1 MYQKKLN
8 RTETEAFEEHHRWPT
23 QAFRPC
29 PRRSFFEPLYAAQ
42 HLYESLRFIRTGED
56 DFFQCAR
63 EPVHLNGQAAVLMSH
78 FRHQGMTGLLGFD
91 GSFIEKRSCCKVDVL
106 STTTSQ
112 ATVAPVRYGQSGVP
126 LFYCARCGSRYS
138 ARRATALWNV
148 RLCDKDYLRVSKALA
163 EGCGIR
169 TSSRILDVDKD
180 TVQRC
185 ALKAGLQCQFVESV
199 LMHHLHLEECQ
210 LDEMWSFVFKKQ
222 GNLGPFEQLRED
234 LGDVWLHV
242 AFEARLKLFIA
253 IVPAKRTLESMRT
266 LIRAVRLKSDNHV
279 PLFTSDEYSGNLDAL
294 LWEYG
299 QLARQDRQGFVGRPN
314 ESAHLVPSSRLRF
327 AVVQK
332 TREKGRIKSVQPKVV
347 FGAKRDIQRTLNNSP
362 CSKAINISFV
372 ERSHLHQ
379 RLNNRRV
386 TRKTL
391 GFSKK
396 LSMHEAQIWLSRGY
410 YHFVRPHSSLKI
422 GSNGT
427 NPPISRTP
435 AMAAGVTD
443 HIWSM
448 KELLTFPN
456 GYELQ

>member
-1 MYQKKLN
+1 M
-8 RTETEAFEEHHRWPT
+8 A
-23 QAFRPC
+23 
-29 PRRSFFEPLYAAQ
+29 
-42 HLYESLRFIRTGED
+42 
-56 DFFQCAR
+56 
-63 EPVHLNGQAAVLMSH
+63 H

-91 GSFIEKRSCCKVDVL
+91 GSFIEKRSCCPNREATK
-106 STTTSQ
+106 TTVNAS
-112 ATVAPVRYGQSGVP
+112 VAPAIYGQSHVP
-126 LFYCARCGSRYS
+126 LFCCPRCGTRYS

-148 RLCDKDYLRVSKALA
+148 RLCDKDYLRVCKALA
-163 EGCGIR
+163 EGTGIR
-169 TSSRILDVDKD
+169 TTSRILDVDKD

-185 ALKAGLQCQFVESV
+185 ALSAGMQCQFVESV

-210 LDEMWSFVFKKQ
+210 LDEMWSFVCKKQ
-222 GNLGPFEQLRED
+222 GHLDPFEQLRED
-234 LGDVWLHV
+234 LGDIWLHV
-242 AFEARLKLFIA
+242 AFEARLKLFVA
-253 IVPAKRTLESMRT
+253 IVPAKRTLDSLRT
-266 LIRAVRLKSDNHV
+266 LTRAVHLKSDNHM

-299 QLARQDRQGFVGRPN
+299 QLARLDRQGLVGRPS
-314 ESAHLVPSSRLRF
+314 ESAYLVPSAGLRF
-327 AVVQK
+327 AVIQK

-347 FGAKRDIQRTLNNSP
+347 FGAKQDIQRTLNDSP
-362 CSKAINISFV
+362 CSRAINISFV

-379 RLNNRRV
+379 RLNNRRL

-422 GSNGT
+422 VSNGGG
-427 NPPISRTP
+427 PSKPRTP

-443 HIWSM
+443 HIWTM

-456 GYELQ
+456 AYVVQ

>member
-1 MYQKKLN
+1 M
-8 RTETEAFEEHHRWPT
+8 A
-23 QAFRPC
+23 
-29 PRRSFFEPLYAAQ
+29 
-42 HLYESLRFIRTGED
+42 
-56 DFFQCAR
+56 
-63 EPVHLNGQAAVLMSH
+63 H

-91 GSFIEKRSCCKVDVL
+91 GSFIEKRSCCHNREATK
-106 STTTSQ
+106 TTAKAS
-112 ATVAPVRYGQSGVP
+112 VAPSIYGRSHVP
-126 LFYCARCGSRYS
+126 LFCCARCGTRYS

-148 RLCDKDYLRVSKALA
+148 RLCDKDYLRVCKALA
-163 EGCGIR
+163 EGTGIR
-169 TSSRILDVDKD
+169 TTSRILDVDKD

-185 ALKAGLQCQFVESV
+185 ALSAGIQCQFVESV

-210 LDEMWSFVFKKQ
+210 LDEMWSFVCKKQ
-222 GNLGPFEQLRED
+222 GHLDAFEQLRED

-242 AFEARLKLFIA
+242 AFEARLKLFVA
-253 IVPAKRTLESMRT
+253 IVPAKRTLDSLRT
-266 LIRAVRLKSDNHV
+266 LTRAVHLKSDNHM

-299 QLARQDRQGFVGRPN
+299 QLARLNRQGLVGRPS
-314 ESAHLVPSSRLRF
+314 ESAYLVPSAGLRF
-327 AVVQK
+327 ALLQK

-347 FGAKRDIQRTLNNSP
+347 FGTKRDIQRTLNNSP
-362 CSKAINISFV
+362 CSRVINISFV

-379 RLNNRRV
+379 RLNNRRL

-422 GSNGT
+422 VSNGGG
-427 NPPISRTP
+427 PSKPRTP

-443 HIWSM
+443 HIWTM

-456 GYELQ
+456 AYVVQ

>member
-8 RTETEAFEEHHRWPT
+8 RTETQAFEKHHR
-23 QAFRPC
+23 RPVKTFESIPQC
-29 PRRSFFEPLYAAQ
+29 SFFEPLYPAQ
-42 HLYESLRFIRTGED
+42 QLYETLRFLRTD
-56 DFFQCAR
+56 DEAFFRCGRA
-63 EPVHLNGQAAVLMSH
+63 PIHLNGQAEMLMGH

-91 GSFIEKRSCCKVDVL
+91 SSFVEKRSCCHNCEATK
-106 STTTSQ
+106 TTVNAS
-112 ATVAPVRYGQSGVP
+112 VAPVRYGQSNVP
-126 LFYCARCGSRYS
+126 LFCCSRCGSRYS
-138 ARRATALWNV
+138 GRRATALWNM
-148 RLCDKDYLRVSKALA
+148 RLCEKDFLIVCNALA
-163 EGCGIR
+163 EGTGIR
-169 TSSRILDVDKD
+169 TTSRILDVDKD

-185 ALKAGLQCQFVESV
+185 ALAAGLQCQFVESV

-210 LDEMWSFVFKKQ
+210 LDEMWSFVYKKQ
-222 GNLGPFEQLRED
+222 GHLDPFEQLLDD
-234 LGDVWLHV
+234 LGDIWLHV
-242 AFEARLKLFIA
+242 AFEARLKLFVA
-253 IVPAKRTLESMRT
+253 IVPAKRTLDSLRT
-266 LIRAVRLKSDNHV
+266 LIRAVRLKSDNHM

-299 QLARQDRQGFVGRPN
+299 RLAQLDRQGLAGRPS
-314 ESAHLVPSSRLRF
+314 ESTYLVPSAGLRF

-347 FGAKRDIQRTLNNSP
+347 FGTKRNIQRTLSESP
-362 CSKAINISFV
+362 CSRSINISFV

-422 GSNGT
+422 ESNSGG
-427 NPPISRTP
+427 PSISRTP

-443 HIWSM
+443 HIWNM
-448 KELLTFPN
+448 RELLTFPN
-456 GYELQ
+456 GYDIQ

>member
-1 MYQKKLN
+1 M
-8 RTETEAFEEHHRWPT
+8 A
-23 QAFRPC
+23 
-29 PRRSFFEPLYAAQ
+29 
-42 HLYESLRFIRTGED
+42 
-56 DFFQCAR
+56 
-63 EPVHLNGQAAVLMSH
+63 H

-91 GSFIEKRSCCKVDVL
+91 GSFIEKRSCCHNREATK
-106 STTTSQ
+106 TTAKAS
-112 ATVAPVRYGQSGVP
+112 VAPTIYGRSHVP
-126 LFYCARCGSRYS
+126 LFCCARCGTRYS

-148 RLCDKDYLRVSKALA
+148 RLCDKDYLRVCKALA
-163 EGCGIR
+163 EGTGIR
-169 TSSRILDVDKD
+169 TTSRILDVDKD

-185 ALKAGLQCQFVESV
+185 ALSAGIQCQFVESV

-210 LDEMWSFVFKKQ
+210 LDEMWSFVCKKQ
-222 GNLGPFEQLRED
+222 GHLDAFEQLRED

-242 AFEARLKLFIA
+242 AFEARLKLFVA
-253 IVPAKRTLESMRT
+253 IVPAKRTLDSLRT
-266 LIRAVRLKSDNHV
+266 LTRAVHLKSDNHM

-299 QLARQDRQGFVGRPN
+299 QLARLNRQGLVGRPS
-314 ESAHLVPSSRLRF
+314 ESAYLVPSAGLRF
-327 AVVQK
+327 ALLQK

-347 FGAKRDIQRTLNNSP
+347 FGTKRDIQRTLNNSP
-362 CSKAINISFV
+362 CSRVINISFV

-379 RLNNRRV
+379 RLNNRRL

-422 GSNGT
+422 VSNGGG
-427 NPPISRTP
+427 PSKPRTP

-443 HIWSM
+443 HIWTM

-456 GYELQ
+456 AYVVQ

>member
-1 MYQKKLN
+1 M
-8 RTETEAFEEHHRWPT
+8 A
-23 QAFRPC
+23 
-29 PRRSFFEPLYAAQ
+29 
-42 HLYESLRFIRTGED
+42 
-56 DFFQCAR
+56 
-63 EPVHLNGQAAVLMSH
+63 H

-91 GSFIEKRSCCKVDVL
+91 RSFIEKRSCCHNREATK
-106 STTTSQ
+106 TTVKAS
-112 ATVAPVRYGQSGVP
+112 VAPAIYGQSRVP
-126 LFYCARCGSRYS
+126 LFCCARCGTRYS

-148 RLCDKDYLRVSKALA
+148 RLCDKDYFRVCKAMA
-163 EGCGIR
+163 EGTGIR
-169 TSSRILDVDKD
+169 TTSRILDVDKD

-185 ALKAGLQCQFVESV
+185 ALSAGMQCQFVESV

-210 LDEMWSFVFKKQ
+210 LDEMWSFVCKKQ
-222 GNLGPFEQLRED
+222 GHLDAFEQLRED

-242 AFEARLKLFIA
+242 AFEARLKLFVA
-253 IVPAKRTLESMRT
+253 IVPAKRTLDSLRT
-266 LIRAVRLKSDNHV
+266 LTRAVHLKSDNHM

-299 QLARQDRQGFVGRPN
+299 QLARLNRQGLVGRPS
-314 ESAHLVPSSRLRF
+314 ESAYLVPSAGLRF
-327 AVVQK
+327 ALLQK

-347 FGAKRDIQRTLNNSP
+347 FGTKRDIQRTLNNSP
-362 CSKAINISFV
+362 CSRVINISFV

-379 RLNNRRV
+379 RLNNRRL

-422 GSNGT
+422 VSNGGG
-427 NPPISRTP
+427 PSKPRTP

-443 HIWSM
+443 HIWTM

-456 GYELQ
+456 AYFVQ